1 MGMRIAVRIKGKKI
15 ETGHLTIGPGTRTL
29 LVAPVVEMLVTMIR
43 NVTTRMNHGST
54 GRAVTFAKA
63 IKEKRIRLSSATRVF
78 PFVTLIQT
86 QHSTAWIDSTQ
97 NTRKGLVRIV
107 LLANMKVW
115 QRFAENVTIEFI
127 NDEIAVAIE
136 STIEPTIEVTIILV
150 RGTTG
155 KIPM

>member
-1 MGMRIAVRIKGKKI
+1 
-15 ETGHLTIGPGTRTL
+15 
-29 LVAPVVEMLVTMIR
+29 
-43 NVTTRMNHGST
+43 
-54 GRAVTFAKA
+54 
-63 IKEKRIRLSSATRVF
+63 
-78 PFVTLIQT
+78 VTLIQT

-107 LLANMKVW
+107 LLVNLKDW

-136 STIEPTIEVTIILV
+136 SKIGPTIEVTIILV